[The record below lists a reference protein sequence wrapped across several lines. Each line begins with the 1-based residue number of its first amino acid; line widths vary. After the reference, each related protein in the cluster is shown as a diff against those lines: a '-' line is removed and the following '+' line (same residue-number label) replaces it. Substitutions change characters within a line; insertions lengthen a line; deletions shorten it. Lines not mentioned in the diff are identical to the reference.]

1 MFLISLK
8 QSVHTQVHAP
18 PRAGLRRVMSDDN
31 RVDVIESWQNGFS
44 RLPHYWHMNGPLE
57 DFRAPGSFSE
67 QLRVTQA
74 ELYAY

>member
-18 PRAGLRRVMSDDN
+18 PPAGSQSDDN

-44 RLPHYWHMNGPLE
+44 RLPHYWHMNGPLG
-57 DFRAPGSFSE
+57 DFGAPGSFSD
-67 QLRVTQA
+67 QLRVTRA